1 MKTTGDQFLVKK
13 INKSIV
19 LDTIRDQSPISRA
32 AVSKM
37 TGLNKGTVSSLVAE
51 LINNEFVLE
60 IGTGKSSGGRK
71 PVMLLFHETAGYA
84 IGVELGVAKIR
95 TILTNL
101 NGEMVEEAS
110 RKLARTEI
118 EYVTQELFAAI
129 QSMIDLTPP
138 SRYGIVGIGIGV
150 PGIVDETGRILFAP
164 NLQWENMDLNA
175 LISEHFQLPVTI
187 DNEANAGAVGEQQY
201 GAGRDA
207 ANIVYISVSEGIGTG
222 IIFGRE
228 LFRGAAGLSGEMGHM
243 TIEANGRKCR
253 CGNKGCWEL
262 YASTSS
268 HPQYDFDTLVQM
280 SASGEADGIR
290 GFYEMGEYL
299 GIGISTI
306 INTFNPEL
314 IIIGNQMMRAER
326 WITSAI
332 QQTVATRSLSYHRK
346 HSSIRFAQLE
356 TRSTLLGAAYYA
368 ISGFF
373 SKDRAS
379 LAETM

>member
-1 MKTTGDQFLVKK
+1 MKTTGDQFLVKR

-19 LDTIRDQSPISRA
+19 LDTIREHSPISRA
-32 AVSKM
+32 ALSKM
-37 TGLNKGTVSSLVAE
+37 TGLNKGTISSLVAE
-51 LINNEFVLE
+51 LMENDLVLE

-84 IGVELGVAKIR
+84 IGVELGVNHIR
-95 TILTNL
+95 TVLTNL
-101 NGEMVEEAS
+101 NGELIQEHA
-110 RKLARTEI
+110 LALPSTEL
-118 EYVTQELFAAI
+118 EQVTPLLFQVI
-129 QSMIDLTPP
+129 QSMIELTPP
-138 SRYGIVGIGIGV
+138 CRYGVVGIGIGV
-150 PGIVDETGRILFAP
+150 PGIVNEEGTILLAP
-164 NLQWENMDLNA
+164 NLGWHEVDLQK
-175 LISEHFQLPVTI
+175 IVSDHFQLPVTI

-201 GAGRDA
+201 GAGKDTS
-207 ANIVYISVSEGIGTG
+207 NLVYISVSEGIGTG
-222 IIFGRE
+222 VIISKE
-228 LFRGAAGLSGEMGHM
+228 LFRGASGLSGEMGHM
-243 TIEANGRKCR
+243 TIETNGRKCR

-268 HPQYDFDTLVQM
+268 HTSLSFEQLLEQ
-280 SASGEADGIR
+280 SAAGEADGIR
-290 GFYEMGEYL
+290 GFYDIGEYL

-326 WITSAI
+326 WIMSAV

-346 HSSIRFAQLE
+346 HTAIKFAQLD

-373 SKDRAS
+373 AKDRAS
-379 LAETM
+379 LST